1 MIDQY
6 EVIVLQE
13 DVEGSSSPVV
23 HCDEPDLSLRH
34 CTSFSR
40 FIPLH
45 QALPALAVVVMP
57 CRAPALA
64 VTRLRGIDSDLI
76 IIATGVGPDPE
87 RRIAVLHAGAD
98 ACYAAATA
106 QNELAALLHSL
117 HKRLPASPPGAVAPA
132 VGPSWLSVLA
142 PTPPGGGLWRLVD
155 CGQWLACPDGK
166 MLALTTSERV
176 VMARLLAQPGQPLH
190 RDDIASQ
197 AWSGDVTDLCPQPR
211 SVDVLISRL
220 RRKAEAQGIYLP
232 LLAVRRWGYMFMGD
246 DTRMKSG
253 ASHKRR
259 QYPDGENA
267 TPPEPKKQASS
278 PKPKKSA
285 PAESPWSAI
294 DNPTHKPRRA
304 AKTRPSG
311 RESNLHRSG

>member
-6 EVIVLQE
+6 EVIVVQE
-13 DVEGSSSPVV
+13 DVEGCSSPVV
-23 HCDEPDLSLRH
+23 RCDEPDLSLRY
-34 CTSFSR
+34 CTSVSR

-45 QALPALAVVVMP
+45 QALPAVAVVVMP

-64 VTRLRGIDSDLI
+64 VTRLRGIDSDLL

-117 HKRLPASPPGAVAPA
+117 HKRLPATAPGAVAPA
-132 VGPSWLSVLA
+132 VGPSWLSVLS
-142 PTPPGGGLWRLVD
+142 PTPPGKGLWRLVD
-155 CGQWLACPDGK
+155 CGQWLASPDGK

-246 DTRMKSG
+246 DTRVKSG

-259 QYPDGENA
+259 RPLDDEGAAAPEA
-267 TPPEPKKQASS
+267 EKRTGHTPKE
-278 PKPKKSA
+278 SA
-285 PAESPWSAI
+285 LAESAWSAI
-294 DNPTHKPRRA
+294 SGNRPRKPRRA
-304 AKTRPSG
+304 AEPG
-311 RESNLHRSG
+311 PGSNG